1 VATDHLKVGD
11 RGDPTALMPPT
22 PAGDLDVEPDFGE
35 GLSDYAHR
43 GLRVQIVLRGILVVF
58 VVAVVL
64 WIAPARDRVGC
75 YTIAAIYAAWAI
87 GVAWLARR
95 RVDQLLRFVWLA
107 LFVDLAALVGLAV
120 VASASVN
127 QSWTSDVLVNG
138 FFMIPILAATQPR
151 PWVGAAVTAPTVAA
165 YLGASI
171 AAKSANGEPWSSV
184 ILRTGIL
191 AGICVGSVM
200 LSRVQQWRVRTIGRL
215 LADRNQLITALTT
228 IEDRERRTLSEDLHD
243 GALQYVLAARQ
254 DLDEARETAD
264 PSSFDRVDHALRETS
279 HMLRSMM
286 TQLHPAVLD
295 QSGFLPALRDLVRTS
310 SERGRFVS
318 TIEAASW
325 DERWRTSADGLLLAA
340 ARELLVNVV
349 KHAGAHAVDIDL
361 SWRDGIARLRITD
374 DGRGISPGEVERQ
387 LALGHIGLT
396 SRRVRLEAAG
406 GSLVLRPGT
415 PSGTIAEVEVP
426 ATQQGGSAVIGS
438 DGHRA
443 ATSGTAPQ

>member
-1 VATDHLKVGD
+1 
-11 RGDPTALMPPT
+11 MPPT
-22 PAGDLDVEPDFGE
+22 PPPDLDVEPDLGE
-35 GLSDYAHR
+35 GLSDYAYR
-43 GLRVQIVLRGILVVF
+43 GLRVQVVLRGILVVF

-95 RVDQLLRFVWLA
+95 RADQLLRFVWLA

-254 DLDEARETAD
+254 DLDEARDTAD

-295 QSGFLPALRDLVRTS
+295 QAGFLPALRDLVRTS

-325 DERWRTSADGLLLAA
+325 DESWRTSADGLLLAA
-340 ARELLVNVV
+340 ARELLTNVV

-361 SWRDGIARLRITD
+361 SWRDGIARLRIAD

-426 ATQQGGSAVIGS
+426 AAQQGGSAPMGS

-443 ATSGTAPQ
+443 HRAVTRVKE

>member
-1 VATDHLKVGD
+1 VATDHLRVGD
-11 RGDPTALMPPT
+11 RGDPTAPMPPT
-22 PAGDLDVEPDFGE
+22 PPPDLDVEPDLGE

-151 PWVGAAVTAPTVAA
+151 PWVGAAVAAPTVAA

-200 LSRVQQWRVRTIGRL
+200 LSRVQQWRVRTIGHL

-318 TIEAASW
+318 TIEAGSW
-325 DERWRTSADGLLLAA
+325 DESWRTSADGLLLAA
-340 ARELLVNVV
+340 ARELLTNVV
-349 KHAGAHAVDIDL
+349 KHAGAHTVDIDL

-415 PSGTIAEVEVP
+415 SSGTVAEVEVP
-426 ATQQGGSAVIGS
+426 AAQQVGSALIGS

-443 ATSGTAPQ
+443 VPSGNKG

>member
-1 VATDHLKVGD
+1 VATGPVGVGD
-11 RGDPTALMPPT
+11 RRGPT
-22 PAGDLDVEPDFGE
+22 PTVPQTDLNAGSDLGE

-43 GLRVQIVLRGILVVF
+43 GLRVQVVLRGILVVF
-58 VVAVVL
+58 VAAVVL
-64 WIAPARDRVGC
+64 WIAPAHDRAGC
-75 YTIAAIYAAWAI
+75 YTITAIYAAWAI
-87 GVAWLARR
+87 GVAWLGRR
-95 RVDQLLRFVWLA
+95 RADQLLRFVWLA

-151 PWVGAAVTAPTVAA
+151 PWVGAAVAAPTVAA

-171 AAKSANGEPWSSV
+171 AAKSSNGEPWSSV
-184 ILRTGIL
+184 LLRTGIL

-200 LSRVQQWRVRTIGRL
+200 LSRVQQSRVRTIGRL
-215 LADRNQLITALTT
+215 LADRNELITALTT

-254 DLDEARETAD
+254 DLDEARDTAD
-264 PSSFDRVDHALRETS
+264 PLSFDRVDHALRETS
-279 HMLRSMM
+279 HMLRSLM

-295 QSGFLPALRDLVRTS
+295 QAGFLPALRDLVRAS
-310 SERGRFVS
+310 SERGRFAS
-318 TIEAASW
+318 TIEAESW
-325 DERWRTSADGLLLAA
+325 EESWRTSADGLLLAT
-340 ARELLVNVV
+340 ARELLTNVV
-349 KHAGAHAVDIDL
+349 KHAGARAVDIEL
-361 SWRDGIARLRITD
+361 SWRDGIARLRIAD

-406 GSLVLRPGT
+406 GSLVLHPGT
-415 PSGTIAEVEVP
+415 TSGTVAVVEVP
-426 ATQQGGSAVIGS
+426 AAL
-438 DGHRA
+438 
-443 ATSGTAPQ
+443 